1 MLKTYAARYVKVGN
15 SQCIIVPKEV
25 RELCGLIP
33 GDLVVMRLFGKLL
46 ICRRLDPKD
55 VVDVETIPV
64 DALPSAV
71 RS

>member
-25 RELCGLIP
+25 RELCGFIP
-33 GDLVVMRLFGKLL
+33 GDLVVMRTFGKIL
-46 ICRRLDPKD
+46 ICRKLEPKD
-55 VVDVETIPV
+55 VVDAESIPT

-71 RS
+71 RA